1 MNKHWSL
8 FLADSKK
15 KLGTKLVYYLDSLQA
30 SCFDKKV
37 ALRKW
42 MDFIKIRKDYSGDE
56 WELGLFSHAKQTY
69 GFNCGVICLKFL
81 EILIQRATDKG
92 DDKVD
97 MAITFND
104 KSLHEY
110 REYLLSQIIKNSK
123 N

>member
-1 MNKHWSL
+1 MLITGAQLIHFGGGCEISWVWIDHREKRSE
-8 FLADSKK
+8 
-15 KLGTKLVYYLDSLQA
+15 GGGG
-30 SCFDKKV
+30 
-37 ALRKW
+37 
-42 MDFIKIRKDYSGDE
+42 I
-56 WELGLFSHAKQTY
+56 
-69 GFNCGVICLKFL
+69 LKFL

>member
-1 MNKHWSL
+1 MNL
-8 FLADSKK
+8 CSKE
-15 KLGTKLVYYLDSLQA
+15 
-30 SCFDKKV
+30 
-37 ALRKW
+37 
-42 MDFIKIRKDYSGDE
+42 IRKMSQLNDKR
-56 WELGLFSHAKQTY
+56 L
-69 GFNCGVICLKFL
+69 LKFL